1 MIGIDTNV
9 LVRYITQDDPA
20 QAALARRFVEK
31 TISPER
37 PGHVSLVVLAEL
49 VWVLRTRYGASRGEI
64 VGAVEELLADPRL
77 CLQEE
82 DAVWRAVDEYELES
96 VDFADAL
103 IAAIDREQGCTHTV
117 TFDKAALRIAG
128 MTLLQ

>member
-64 VGAVEELLADPRL
+64 VDAVEELLADPRL
-77 CLQEE
+77 CVQEA

>member
-37 PGHVSLVVLAEL
+37 PGHVSLVVLAEM
-49 VWVLRTRYGASRGEI
+49 VWVLRTRYSASRGEI
-64 VGAVEELLADPRL
+64 ADAVEELLADPRL

>member
-9 LVRYITQDDPA
+9 LVRYITQDDPV
-20 QAALARRFVEK
+20 QAALARRFVER

-37 PGHVSLVVLAEL
+37 RGHVSLVVLAEL
-49 VWVLRTRYGASRGEI
+49 VWVLRTRYGASRDEI
-64 VGAVEELLADPRL
+64 ASAVEELLADPRL
-77 CLQEE
+77 CVQEE
-82 DAVWRAVDEYELES
+82 DAVWRAVDEYDLEG

-117 TFDKAALRIAG
+117 TFDKAALKIAG

>member
-9 LVRYITQDDPA
+9 LVRYITQDDPV
-20 QAALARRFVEK
+20 QAALARRFVER

-37 PGHVSLVVLAEL
+37 RGHVSLVVLAEL

-64 VGAVEELLADPRL
+64 ACAVEELLADPRL
-77 CLQEE
+77 CVQEE
-82 DAVWRAVDEYELES
+82 DAVWRAVDEYDLEG

-117 TFDKAALRIAG
+117 TFDKAAPKIAG

>member
-9 LVRYITQDDPA
+9 LVRYITQDDPV
-20 QAALARRFVEK
+20 QAALARRFVER

-37 PGHVSLVVLAEL
+37 RGHVSLVVLAEL

-64 VGAVEELLADPRL
+64 ASAVEELLADPRL
-77 CLQEE
+77 CVQEE
-82 DAVWRAVDEYELES
+82 DAVWRAVDEYDLEG

-117 TFDKAALRIAG
+117 TFDKAALKIAG

>member
-9 LVRYITQDDPA
+9 LVRYITQDDPV
-20 QAALARRFVEK
+20 QAALARRFVER

-37 PGHVSLVVLAEL
+37 CGHVSLVVLAEL
-49 VWVLRTRYGASRGEI
+49 VWVLRTRYGASRDEI
-64 VGAVEELLADPRL
+64 ASAVEELLADPRL
-77 CLQEE
+77 CVQEE
-82 DAVWRAVDEYELES
+82 DAVWRAVDEYDLEG

-117 TFDKAALRIAG
+117 TFDKAALKIAG